1 MTKKINFIEKKT
13 NLDQRRPDLSLF
25 TDLFFFIFLIF
36 IQEILLTSFI
46 QLYKLDILTPFL
58 SYYIITR
65 SRLRT
70 FFIIVMSTLNLE
82 LVTTVPKGFYICFWL
97 IAAQII
103 FHLKDHLTWKKSL
116 AWYFITTVNTSCI
129 ILLERLIQSYF
140 NSFLLLSNLQFYSL
154 IFIRILTCL
163 ILSLLLYKKLSSEL
177 TKEKFA

>member
-70 FFIIVMSTLNLE
+70 FFIIVVSTLNLE

-103 FHLKDHLTWKKSL
+103 FHFRTLVQGGHSDRTALDYWMEKKTP
-116 AWYFITTVNTSCI
+116 IKMET
-129 ILLERLIQSYF
+129 
-140 NSFLLLSNLQFYSL
+140 
-154 IFIRILTCL
+154 
-163 ILSLLLYKKLSSEL
+163 
-177 TKEKFA
+177 